1 MAAKKRPGTVKRFDQ
16 INVIPFIDI
25 MLVLLAIVLTTATF
39 ISQGRLD
46 IKVPEASS
54 KLPPPDESQVVRL
67 GIDREG
73 YVFYNEQL
81 TTLEELEQHISIIE
95 KQAAIVIHVDKDT
108 AFQRFVQVLDLL
120 KRHQLQ
126 RLSIITRQT

>member
-1 MAAKKRPGTVKRFDQ
+1 MKRFDQ

-54 KLPPPDESQVVRL
+54 KQPPPDESQVIRL

-73 YVFYNEQL
+73 AIFYNDKAATGL
-81 TTLEELEQHISIIE
+81 DELEQFISALDKE
-95 KQAAIVIHVDKDT
+95 SAIVMHVDENA
-108 AFQRFVQVLDLL
+108 AFRQFVQVLDLL
-120 KRHQLQ
+120 KRYQLQ
-126 RLSIITRQT
+126 RLSIITRQIR

>member
-1 MAAKKRPGTVKRFDQ
+1 MKRFDQ

-54 KLPPPDESQVVRL
+54 KQPPPDESQLLRL
-67 GIDREG
+67 GIDKNG
-73 YVFYNEQL
+73 VIFYNDEATSL
-81 TTLEELEQHISIIE
+81 AELEQSISSID
-95 KQAAIVIHVDKDT
+95 KQTGVVMRVDE
-108 AFQRFVQVLDLL
+108 AVSFRQFVQVLDLL
-120 KRHQLQ
+120 KRYELQ
-126 RLSIITRQT
+126 RLSIITRQIQ

>member
-1 MAAKKRPGTVKRFDQ
+1 MKRFDQ

-54 KLPPPDESQVVRL
+54 KQPPPDESQLVQL
-67 GIDREG
+67 GIDKDG
-73 YVFYNEQL
+73 VIFYNDEAISL
-81 TTLEELEQHISIIE
+81 AELEQFLSE
-95 KQAAIVIHVDKDT
+95 TDKQTGVVMRVDEVVE
-108 AFQRFVQVLDLL
+108 FRQFVQVLDLL
-120 KRHQLQ
+120 KRYELQ
-126 RLSIITRQT
+126 RLSIITRQMK

>member
-1 MAAKKRPGTVKRFDQ
+1 MKRFDQ

-54 KLPPPDESQVVRL
+54 KQPPPDESQLLRL
-67 GIDREG
+67 GIDKNG
-73 YVFYNEQL
+73 VIFYNDEATSL
-81 TTLEELEQHISIIE
+81 AELEQSIASID
-95 KQAAIVIHVDKDT
+95 KQTGVVMRVDEAV
-108 AFQRFVQVLDLL
+108 AFRQFVQVLDLL
-120 KRHQLQ
+120 KRYELQ
-126 RLSIITRQT
+126 RLSIITRQIQ